1 MTSKQPTDAP
11 TLATHQIAAFE
22 SILEVF
28 NSPGWKLLEKQLI
41 EDQRVAADIRN
52 AKDLQFSQ
60 GQLSVLDN
68 IVNWPAKWSALYD
81 LAQAGDVEVERD
93 FGA

>member
-11 TLATHQIAAFE
+11 TVTAEQVAAFE

-28 NSPGWKLLEKQLI
+28 KSPGWKLLEKQLI
-41 EDQRVAADIRN
+41 EDQRVTADIRN
-52 AKDLQFSQ
+52 AKDLQFAQ

-68 IVNWPAKWSALYD
+68 IVNWPAKWEALYD
-81 LAQAGDVEVERD
+81 LVLAGEVEIEKD

>member
-11 TLATHQIAAFE
+11 TLATQHVAAFE

-28 NSPGWKLLEKQLI
+28 QSPGWKLLEKQLI
-41 EDQRVAADIRN
+41 EDQRVTADIRN
-52 AKDLQFSQ
+52 AKDLQFAQ

-68 IVNWPAKWSALYD
+68 IVNWPAKWAALYD
-81 LAQAGDVEVERD
+81 MAQAGDVEIDKD